1 MPRAEARPSQG
12 DSVAK
17 KLTGALVS
25 VLLHFKEK
33 LILLGG
39 QIIFVFFFLFS
50 CMVTPFCD
58 LVSSFKKSS
67 VRGAASY
74 CPLAPM
80 QAWHKDSFILK

>member
-39 QIIFVFFFLFS
+39 QIIFVFFF
-50 CMVTPFCD
+50 
-58 LVSSFKKSS
+58 SFFMH
-67 VRGAASY
+67 G
-74 CPLAPM
+74 
-80 QAWHKDSFILK
+80 DSIL